1 MEEISREKLFELMP
15 YLKWKQKT
23 MTSLISLYNKYSDVR
38 WIYYFNNE
46 NHFDSPFP
54 RSPRGI
60 EVTSFIVSSK
70 GDLIFVKYFPFY
82 TTRKKIF
89 IEQRKNNFEGVKL
102 DLSDSDMLLKSP
114 RLNKTDIYNFV
125 NNRLAE
131 KYEKVQMKMN
141 DTF

>member
-1 MEEISREKLFELMP
+1 MEEISRDKLFELIP

-23 MTSLISLYNKYSDVR
+23 MTSLISLYDKYPDVR
-38 WIYYFNNE
+38 WIYYFNNA
-46 NHFDSPFP
+46 NHFDSPF
-54 RSPRGI
+54 I
-60 EVTSFIVSSK
+60 EVTSFVVSSK
-70 GDLIFVKYFPFY
+70 GDLIFVKYLPFY
-82 TTRKKIF
+82 TTRKKIM
-89 IEQRKNNFEGVKL
+89 IEERKNNFEGVEL